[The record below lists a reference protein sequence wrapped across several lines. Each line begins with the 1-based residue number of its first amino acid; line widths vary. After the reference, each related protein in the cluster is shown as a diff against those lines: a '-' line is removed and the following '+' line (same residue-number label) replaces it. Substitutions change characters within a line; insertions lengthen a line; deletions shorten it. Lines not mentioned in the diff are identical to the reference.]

1 MSGIST
7 QYEGRKSNQPVSF
20 FPEIDRHLEW
30 KTGKFSS
37 TIQPNQNYK
46 RILLQVPNQ
55 ETD

>member
-1 MSGIST
+1 LSGIST

-20 FPEIDRHLEW
+20 FPEIDKHLEW

-37 TIQPNQNYK
+37 IIQPNQNYK